1 MLCNAAQSKILLSD
15 KSGKLAV
22 TQQTIKSRRNAI
34 KLMAITLSIYVTGVA
49 ATYFLEGRIH
59 LVDRLLV
66 LLVNDIE
73 FNPAEGLLYISHT
86 GALFQPSIQQMV
98 S

>member
-1 MLCNAAQSKILLSD
+1 
-15 KSGKLAV
+15 
-22 TQQTIKSRRNAI
+22 
-34 KLMAITLSIYVTGVA
+34 MAITVSIYVTGVA

-73 FNPAEGLLYISHT
+73 FNPAEGVLYISHT
-86 GALFQPSIQQMV
+86 QRRCFNRQSSKWSHKEYYRGIVKYRCPS
-98 S
+98 